1 MSLVGGNTARRP
13 ADLEASNQRRHR
25 PDYWLLLIS
34 TVLLVLGLIVLYA
47 ISPGLA
53 VQHNVGDNYYV
64 NKQLISIVL
73 GIGAFVALANI
84 PVGFWRKMQRPLLIT
99 AVLAAVA
106 VRIFGER
113 VNGAYRWIQVGG
125 ISFQAAEL
133 IKFALMVWLAS
144 FLVDRIREGT
154 LGDFKKT
161 IQPMLIALLAIGLVV
176 GKVQSDF
183 GSTAVMV
190 SMIAAMS
197 FVAGMP
203 MKRVMMVGGIVA
215 VGGVL
220 LIAGSSYRRDRLLT
234 FMHPERD
241 CQNTGYQVC
250 QALITVGSGGVFGL
264 GVANSV
270 QAYGYLPEAANDS
283 IFAILAE
290 KFGFIGV
297 TALIA
302 LFITFFR
309 RLFKIAESAPDDY
322 SRLLVVGVLA
332 WLSTQVLINVGAMM
346 GLLPLKGITLPF
358 ISYGG
363 TSLIFVLGAIGL
375 VFQISRYT
383 VYRTPAIS
391 SDITGTR
398 KGRAHES
405 APHWRGNRR
414 AYNPAASRRS
424 QA

>member
-1 MSLVGGNTARRP
+1 MSWLKAAGDTRRP
-13 ADLEASNQRRHR
+13 ADQDNSRQRRHR

-34 TVLLVLGLIVLYA
+34 VALLVIGLIVLYA

-53 VQHNVGDNYYV
+53 VQKHVGENYFV
-64 NKQLISIVL
+64 NKQLIAIVL
-73 GIGAFVALANI
+73 GIGAFVALSNI
-84 PVGFWRKMQRPLLIT
+84 PVTFWRTMQKPLLI
-99 AVLAAVA
+99 AATVAALA
-106 VRIFGER
+106 VRLFGER

-125 ISFQAAEL
+125 MSFQAAEL
-133 IKFALMVWLAS
+133 IKFALLIWLAS
-144 FLVDRIREGT
+144 FLVDRIREGN
-154 LGDFKKT
+154 LGDMKKT
-161 IQPMLIALLAIGLVV
+161 LQPMVIALVALGLVV

-183 GSTAVMV
+183 GSTAVM
-190 SMIAAMS
+190 IAMMGAMA

-203 MKRVMMVGGIVA
+203 MKRVMMVGGVVA
-215 VGGVL
+215 IGFIL
-220 LIAGSSYRRDRLLT
+220 LISGSAYRRDRLLT

-290 KFGFIGV
+290 KFGFLGV
-297 TALIA
+297 TALIG
-302 LFITFFR
+302 LFVVFFR
-309 RLFKIAESAPDDY
+309 RLFKIAERAPDDY
-322 SRLLVVGVLA
+322 SRLLVVGILA

-363 TSLIFVLGAIGL
+363 TSLVFVLGALGI

-383 VYRTPAIS
+383 VYRTPAVS
-391 SDITGTR
+391 SQTSREG
-398 KGRAHES
+398 KAYES
-405 APHWRGNRR
+405 TPNRRRNGR
-414 AYNPAASRRS
+414 AYNPSTSRRS
-424 QA
+424 EA